1 MTGVEKGSDTRRS
14 AIALAILMA
23 FMFLAFFGA
32 VAQVALAGETRQDL
46 ILRIGAQD
54 ELKSR
59 NILAIGDV
67 WSTNVLG
74 PIYESV
80 GQVDPTTEN
89 PVPYNLL
96 GIDANEDG
104 VFEESEYGVYT
115 KLTNQSEVTAFY
127 DLNGVHFHDGVQA
140 TMHDV
145 LFAYHLNALDPITTS
160 LDVLKDKNNLPGTN
174 YSTSRWLHVWPV
186 EAEWVDA
193 IPKGANESLR
203 FALHFK
209 QQATYARFTDWT
221 LNGGS
226 ILPRHIWE
234 GTGRLC
240 LDATDGVCSNWRENI
255 HLDFKRAYDDSTHN
269 GVPATET
276 FAFKFSDAESWLM
289 EDNEV
294 IGTGPFS
301 FGIWTPG
308 VTVKIDKNWD
318 YKADVVACEKVGTP
332 PVCTGNFYSYMHQPY
347 IDGMLFKIYKTAQ
360 AAVFALQA
368 GEIDVVSWSVPP
380 EFVGEL
386 IRDPNVEIT
395 ATAEKGFFYLSY
407 NMRIS
412 PFGYPDNDP
421 TQGDVGLWL
430 RKAIAHVIDKK
441 RIVTTLLQNFGVRG
455 DQPVSPGFTKWYN
468 ASVTKYDYDLETAKE
483 ILDDHYTE
491 SFQGGDGLGW
501 AGGWRILPTIG
512 NQEIELLCPQ
522 ADYDPIRAQACNMIA
537 GDMRKIGLNADA
549 KLVAFGE
556 IVERLNNRDMQM
568 WVLGWR
574 IGSDPPDYYYA
585 FFYSGN
591 ARAGQNY
598 PGFQNETFDSLIT
611 AARAELDLEKQTK
624 IIKQCSG
631 LLTDALPYDVLYFR
645 TNIEPYRADR
655 FVNWT
660 VGPAGSIFGGSPQ
673 SWIGIHPPVKKTM
686 KVLLELRSS
695 MKASGINETS
705 TQAVTVRVRNIADNT
720 PKQGANVTIS
730 LAVPIGQLAYGTQQG
745 GSVSGLSDV
754 NGNFIATYV
763 APVWNETVNDTE
775 RLTITASAEFEG
787 EETGQ
792 VLADV
797 LIYPRGR
804 PFLAVLTKWTVSD
817 IVLTKDSVPL
827 EVEVTDQDG
836 ITVNGAEVTV
846 TPEVGG
852 PTVSPEIG
860 VTSGGKADFII
871 TAPKK
876 VSDTAN
882 AEVDFLFRVQATA
895 AGLAS
900 EPYQILLTV
909 KEKGGDDGGFDMTIP
924 AIGAAVA
931 IVAVV
936 VIASFLAVKK
946 KPKRRRKRNK

>member
-1 MTGVEKGSDTRRS
+1 M
-14 AIALAILMA
+14 
-23 FMFLAFFGA
+23 
-32 VAQVALAGETRQDL
+32 
-46 ILRIGAQD
+46 
-54 ELKSR
+54 
-59 NILAIGDV
+59 
-67 WSTNVLG
+67 
-74 PIYESV
+74 
-80 GQVDPTTEN
+80 
-89 PVPYNLL
+89 
-96 GIDANEDG
+96 
-104 VFEESEYGVYT
+104 
-115 KLTNQSEVTAFY
+115 
-127 DLNGVHFHDGVQA
+127 
-140 TMHDV
+140 
-145 LFAYHLNALDPITTS
+145 
-160 LDVLKDKNNLPGTN
+160 
-174 YSTSRWLHVWPV
+174 
-186 EAEWVDA
+186 
-193 IPKGANESLR
+193 
-203 FALHFK
+203 
-209 QQATYARFTDWT
+209 
-221 LNGGS
+221 
-226 ILPRHIWE
+226 
-234 GTGRLC
+234 
-240 LDATDGVCSNWRENI
+240 
-255 HLDFKRAYDDSTHN
+255 
-269 GVPATET
+269 
-276 FAFKFSDAESWLM
+276 
-289 EDNEV
+289 
-294 IGTGPFS
+294 
-301 FGIWTPG
+301 
-308 VTVKIDKNWD
+308 
-318 YKADVVACEKVGTP
+318 
-332 PVCTGNFYSYMHQPY
+332 
-347 IDGMLFKIYKTAQ
+347 
-360 AAVFALQA
+360 
-368 GEIDVVSWSVPP
+368 
-380 EFVGEL
+380 
-386 IRDPNVEIT
+386 
-395 ATAEKGFFYLSY
+395 
-407 NMRIS
+407 
-412 PFGYPDNDP
+412 
-421 TQGDVGLWL
+421 
-430 RKAIAHVIDKK
+430 
-441 RIVTTLLQNFGVRG
+441 LQNFGVRG

-468 ASVTKYDYDLETAKE
+468 ASVTKYDYDLEKAKE

-501 AGGWRILPTIG
+501 TGGWRNLPTIG

-611 AARAELDLEKQTK
+611 AARANLNLDEQTK

-631 LLTDALPYDVLYFR
+631 LLTDAQPYDVLYFR

-686 KVLLELRSS
+686 KVLLEVTSS
-695 MKASGINETS
+695 MKASGDGPNEES
-705 TQAVTVRVRNIADNT
+705 TQAVTARVRNLADNT

-730 LAVPIGQLAYGTQQG
+730 LAVPIGQLVYGTQQG
-745 GSVSGLSDV
+745 ISVSGLSDV

-763 APVWNETVNDTE
+763 APVWNETVNDTA
-775 RLTITASAEFEG
+775 RLTIAAFAKFED

-797 LIYPRGR
+797 LIYPRGL

-836 ITVNGAEVTV
+836 VPVTGAEVTV

-860 VTSGGKADFII
+860 VTSGGKTDFII
-871 TAPKK
+871 TAPSK

-882 AEVDFLFRVQATA
+882 TEVDFLFSVQAAA

-909 KEKGGDDGGFDMTIP
+909 KEKGGDTDGFDMTIP

-931 IVAVV
+931 IAVV
-936 VIASFLAVKK
+936 VIIASFLAVKK

>member
-1 MTGVEKGSDTRRS
+1 VGTS
-14 AIALAILMA
+14 
-23 FMFLAFFGA
+23 
-32 VAQVALAGETRQDL
+32 
-46 ILRIGAQD
+46 
-54 ELKSR
+54 
-59 NILAIGDV
+59 
-67 WSTNVLG
+67 NVLA
-74 PIYESV
+74 PVYEGV
-80 GQVDPTTEN
+80 GQEDPTTEE
-89 PVPYNLL
+89 PVPYLL
-96 GIDANEDG
+96 KGIDADDSG
-104 VFEESEYGVYT
+104 TFDLDEYGVYRREDT
-115 KLTNQSEVTAFY
+115 GVPEDALRVTAYY
-127 DLNGVHFHDGVQA
+127 DFNGAIFHDGVQV
-140 TMHDV
+140 TMDDL
-145 LFAYHLNALDPITTS
+145 LFSYSMSALVPTEIS
-160 LDVLKDKNNLPGTN
+160 LDSVKDKSGLPGTN
-174 YSTSRWLHVWPV
+174 FTTSHWLHIWPV
-186 EAEWVDA
+186 VDNWDLQ
-193 IPKGANESLR
+193 IPVGDISNIFALR
-203 FALHFK
+203 FE
-209 QQATYARFTDWT
+209 QVSSYANFVKYT
-221 LNGGS
+221 LNGQG
-226 ILPRHIWE
+226 IHPRHIWE
-234 GTGRLC
+234 GTGKLC
-240 LDATDGVCSNWRENI
+240 LEASAGTCTSWKEPLHADYGI
-255 HLDFKRAYDDSTHN
+255 AYNETTHN
-269 GVPATET
+269 GVPVADPNHYNMDE
-276 FAFKFSDAESWLM
+276 AKIWGLSDS
-289 EDNEV
+289 EV
-294 IGTGPFS
+294 IGSGAMEFDN
-301 FGIWTPG
+301 WTPG
-308 VTVKIDKNWD
+308 VSAKLTRYEG
-318 YKADVVACEKVGTP
+318 YKADALDCEKVGTP

-347 IDGMLFKIYKTAQ
+347 IGGMLFKIYKTAQ
-360 AAVFALQA
+360 AAVFALRA

-380 EFVGEL
+380 EFVGGLL
-386 IRDPNVEIT
+386 IDPNIGIFN
-395 ATAEKGFFYLSY
+395 TAEKGFFYISY
-407 NMRIS
+407 NMRKS
-412 PFGYPDNDP
+412 PFGYPNNDP
-421 TQGDVGLWL
+421 TQGDDGLWL
-430 RKAIAHVIDKK
+430 RKAMAHVIDKK
-441 RIVTTLLQNFGVRG
+441 TIVTTLLQNFGAAG
-455 DQPVSPGFTKWYN
+455 DQPVSPSFTKWYN
-468 ASVTKYDYDLETAKE
+468 ASVTKYDYDLEVAKG
-483 ILDDHYTE
+483 ILDDYYTV
-491 SFQGGDGLGW
+491 GGLWADPVDPLGYGTNGFRKLPSIG
-501 AGGWRILPTIG
+501 AG
-512 NQEIELLCPQ
+512 EIEILCPQ

-537 GDMRKIGLNADA
+537 GDMQKIGLNADA

-598 PGFQNETFDSLIT
+598 PGFQNETFDGLIT
-611 AARAELDLEKQTK
+611 AARAELDLDKQTK

-631 LLTDALPYDVLYFR
+631 LLTDAQPYDVLYFR

-686 KVLLELRSS
+686 KVLLEVRSS

-705 TQAVTVRVRNIADNT
+705 TQAVTARVRNIADNT

-730 LAVPIGQLAYGTQQG
+730 LAVPRGHLVYGTQQG
-745 GSVSGLSDV
+745 ISVSGLSDV

-763 APVWNETVNDTE
+763 APVWNETVNDTA
-775 RLTITASAEFEG
+775 RLTIAASAKFED

-797 LIYPRGR
+797 LIYPRGL

-852 PTVSPEIG
+852 PTVSPDIG
-860 VTSGGKADFII
+860 VTSGGKTDFII

-882 AEVDFLFRVQATA
+882 TEVDFLFSVQATA

-909 KEKGGDDGGFDMTIP
+909 KEKGGDTDGFDMTIP

-931 IVAVV
+931 IAVV
-936 VIASFLAVKK
+936 VIIASFLAVKK